1 MRKLIILSVCILSA
15 FVLAWAD
22 EPPLVTPSELPAHR
36 NTQVRIRGIVHDVFR
51 DERDSQYIFFLIE
64 SAGELVYVPTKP
76 MSGERMEAM
85 MKLTGAEVVAI
96 GPSRRTNVGYQPRL
110 HLGFMVNARSITVVR
125 PPPNDPFLVPAVD
138 ETAEL
143 GPTQIQRLGRRR
155 LRGQVVAVWGG
166 GNILVRTPSGRF
178 SRIELAVANVPV
190 VGDFIES
197 VGFVNTDLYRLNLT
211 RAIWRKT
218 EPWEV
223 ATNRAQPTTAAE
235 ILTDGNGM
243 PLVNTDMY
251 GKSIQ
256 INGIVRTISYNAED
270 KGRMQI
276 DNNGYLVPVDASA
289 CPETLASLSVGCQVR
304 ITGICLLNIGNC
316 QPNAA
321 FPQVNGFTLVV
332 NSPSG
337 IEVVSRPSWWTT
349 RRLGW
354 LLAAV
359 LASLAVVLVW
369 NRSLSVLA
377 ERRGRQLSN
386 EQVARA
392 VSDLKVS
399 ERTRLSAELHDA
411 LSQTLSGIA
420 MQLGAIKRFSTT
432 DPERMSR
439 HLDIASRTLKSC
451 RDEMRNILWD
461 LRSQVLDEP
470 DIEKAIQ
477 QILEPCSD
485 GADIRIRFAVPRDRL
500 TESTA
505 RAIFCIVRELVV
517 NAIRHGGATSIRIA
531 GSVENGL
538 LLCSVRDNGCGF
550 DPASAPGAEEGHF
563 GLVGIRERV
572 DAVGGTIEIESAPGR
587 GTRVSLSMPAP
598 FRDEREENET

>member
-1 MRKLIILSVCILSA
+1 MRKHIILSACILSV
-15 FVLAWAD
+15 FVLTRAD
-22 EPPLVTPSELPAHR
+22 EPPFVTPSELPPHHNAL
-36 NTQVRIRGIVHDVFR
+36 VRIRGIVHDVFR
-51 DERDSQYIFFLIE
+51 DERDSRYIFFLIE

-76 MSGERMEAM
+76 TSSERMEEM
-85 MKLTGAEVVAI
+85 LKLTGAEVVASGFVRPTNI
-96 GPSRRTNVGYQPRL
+96 GQQPRL
-110 HLGFMVNARSITVVR
+110 HLGFMVDARSITVVR
-125 PPPNDPFLVPAVD
+125 PPPGDPFLVPAVD

-143 GPTQIQRLGRRR
+143 GPAKIQRLGRCS

-223 ATNRAQPTTAAE
+223 ATSRAQPTTAAE

-251 GKSIQ
+251 GKPIQ

-270 KGRMQI
+270 KGLMQI

-289 CPETLASLSVGCQVR
+289 CLEALESLSVGCQVR

-316 QPNAA
+316 QPNEA

-332 NSPSG
+332 NFPSG
-337 IEVVSRPSWWTT
+337 IEVVSRPSWWTA

-359 LASLAVVLVW
+359 LAALAVVLVW

-392 VSDLKVS
+392 VSELKVN